1 MQRLSQRSGQ
11 STGRALDAR
20 VQCAHTVLRNGG
32 SGRVRA
38 DDKDREDVAFDERAR
53 GIASIEILLRIL
65 RKASDCFQGDD
76 LETVSSF

>member
-1 MQRLSQRSGQ
+1 M
-11 STGRALDAR
+11 
-20 VQCAHTVLRNGG
+20 
-32 SGRVRA
+32 RA